1 MNNYYFII
9 PEAVY
14 YCCII
19 PALIVI
25 IACVLFSVVY
35 RKKKETKYYAY
46 TLNYVYN
53 IGSILVCVLLFPLL
67 MGYSAAI
74 WYMMKKGLLIGVG
87 ALLNFLLIILPLI
100 PLVTLIYVMRR
111 FILNLDLKNKID
123 ERYQEENLSEEGLET
138 NEEN

>member
-1 MNNYYFII
+1 MYYFII

-25 IACVLFSVVY
+25 IACVLFSAIY

-67 MGYSAAI
+67 LGYSLAI
-74 WYMMKKGLLIGVG
+74 LYIINKGLLV
-87 ALLNFLLIILPLI
+87 NVSFLLKIFLIALPLI
-100 PLVTLIYVMRR
+100 PFVTLIYVMRK
-111 FILNLDLKNKID
+111 FIKNLDLKNKID
-123 ERYQEENLSEEGLET
+123 ERYQEELEKNKT
-138 NEEN
+138 LA

>member
-1 MNNYYFII
+1 MYYFII

-35 RKKKETKYYAY
+35 RKNKETKYYAY

-67 MGYSAAI
+67 LGYSTAI
-74 WYMMKKGLLIGVG
+74 LYIINKGLLMDVG
-87 ALLNFLLIILPLI
+87 FWLKLFLIILPLI
-100 PLVTLIYVMRR
+100 PLLTLIYVMRK
-111 FILNLDLKNKID
+111 FIENLDLKIQID
-123 ERYQEENLSEEGLET
+123 ERYQEECEKNKTLA
-138 NEEN
+138 